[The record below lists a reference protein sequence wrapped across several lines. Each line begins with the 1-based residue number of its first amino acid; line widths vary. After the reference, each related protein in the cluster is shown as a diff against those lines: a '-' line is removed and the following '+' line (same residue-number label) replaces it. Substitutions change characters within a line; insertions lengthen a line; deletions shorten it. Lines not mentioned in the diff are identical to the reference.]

1 MQSLRIALLTFTVIA
16 NLHSLNC
23 QEIEY
28 FQLSDVNPSFTLGEG
43 DTAEVIGASS
53 TTIIPSNTASAW
65 RYSVVTESNSYSFYA
80 TIDYRVQNSTIVGP
94 CEVLYAANDI
104 QSLINFKITRAE
116 PTPTVTPTSAAASTL
131 LSGWTWMQTYP
142 LIFNE
147 SSDTWFY
154 LMPVVIDGTATNWL
168 YNYSTEEWTPLATE

>member
-16 NLHSLNC
+16 NLHSVNC

-28 FQLSDVNPSFTLGEG
+28 FAMTKNNTTFTLGEG
-43 DTAEVIGASS
+43 DQAEVVGVSGENSSWRYYVQIGDDDY
-53 TTIIPSNTASAW
+53 PFYASADIKI
-65 RYSVVTESNSYSFYA
+65 Y
-80 TIDYRVQNSTIVGP
+80 NSTIVGP
-94 CEVLYAANDI
+94 SVVYLGASYTGAMI
-104 QSLINFKITRAE
+104 YFKITRAE

-131 LSGWTWMQTYP
+131 LSGWTWMETYP